1 MEQIKDLWAFTRLT
15 AIRIQ
20 ELKKDI
26 AWGKRSQSKWWW
38 DDEHQKHHEIAIKEL
53 NELTKATT

>member
-1 MEQIKDLWAFTRLT
+1 MDTINMWADVRLK

-26 AWGKRSQSKWWW
+26 AWGNKNKTKWWW
-38 DDEHQKHHEIAIKEL
+38 DEEQERFHQMSIQQLKEM
-53 NELTKATT
+53 TKGA